1 MTELLKNGRS
11 TVRPAPEPLPIGG
24 LHQAMLALARGP
36 VGIEGAYQCVTDQQE
51 LDVAP
56 PSEVIIALYHLRLR
70 ACAIIE
76 VLTYGRHSSEPSIWP
91 WLSD

>member
-1 MTELLKNGRS
+1 
-11 TVRPAPEPLPIGG
+11 
-24 LHQAMLALARGP
+24 MLALARGL

-56 PSEVIIALYHLRLR
+56 LSEVIIALYHLRLQ

-76 VLTYGRHSSEPSIWP
+76 VLTYGQHSSEPSIWP